1 MSGDICDICDCQNL
15 GGSGAIPIKLGE
27 TKLPQSLSAS
37 QCAGQLTTLKTH
49 LAENA
54 INVEGEK
61 T

>member
-1 MSGDICDICDCQNL
+1 MSGNICDCHNL
-15 GGSGAIPIKLGE
+15 GGSRAIPIKLE
-27 TKLPQSLSAS
+27 RQWMPLNLSIS
-37 QCAGQLTTLKTH
+37 QCTGQSTTPKTQ